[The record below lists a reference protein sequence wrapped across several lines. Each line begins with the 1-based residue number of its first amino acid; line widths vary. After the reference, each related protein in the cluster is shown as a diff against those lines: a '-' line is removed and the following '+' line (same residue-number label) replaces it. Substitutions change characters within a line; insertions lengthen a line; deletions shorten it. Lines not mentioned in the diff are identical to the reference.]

1 MLQNYTAIAHAAPN
15 LYVAGGPRPHNTH
28 PRPIR
33 AASAGPWVPGHVV
46 RPARGSVRY
55 SLGARPTSR
64 ACLVRQNQQR
74 HGRPPH
80 GAHLAPPRP
89 ATTPGRSMPVLIGHT
104 ARPVRRIFP
113 SWQLLP
119 AQLVV
124 SYLRVNTRDK
134 TKSGSC
140 CAVVSCNCVPCG
152 FVFRRRGRR
161 RRSCGPKRRHLLPL
175 LFLGCLGCLGCPLAS
190 SATTPLAFRRRLDV
204 VSTGFSA
211 ARSIWTSRSRNYRHG
226 SPGEA
231 RRRSAR
237 GVALRDAHDR
247 PLAREGGQGIWLQ
260 ARGAVWPLGGR

>member
-1 MLQNYTAIAHAAPN
+1 M
-15 LYVAGGPRPHNTH
+15 
-28 PRPIR
+28 
-33 AASAGPWVPGHVV
+33 
-46 RPARGSVRY
+46 RPAGGSVRY

-124 SYLRVNTRDK
+124 WYLRVNTRDK

-140 CAVVSCNCVPCG
+140 RAVVSCNCVPCG
-152 FVFRRRGRR
+152 FVCRRRGRR

-211 ARSIWTSRSRNYRHG
+211 GCPYRH
-226 SPGEA
+226 
-231 RRRSAR
+231 R
-237 GVALRDAHDR
+237 ALAITATAVRAKRDADLLVASRFAMHTTGR
-247 PLAREGGQGIWLQ
+247 W
-260 ARGAVWPLGGR
+260 RGKGGRASGYKRAVLFGL

>member
-1 MLQNYTAIAHAAPN
+1 MAHPLPPPAQPPPQ
-15 LYVAGGPRPHNTH
+15 VGPCP
-28 PRPIR
+28 
-33 AASAGPWVPGHVV
+33 S
-46 RPARGSVRY
+46 
-55 SLGARPTSR
+55 
-64 ACLVRQNQQR
+64 
-74 HGRPPH
+74 
-80 GAHLAPPRP
+80 
-89 ATTPGRSMPVLIGHT
+89 PGRSMPS
-104 ARPVRRIFP
+104 PVRRIFP
-113 SWQLLP
+113 PGSSFQRSFLW
-119 AQLVV
+119 
-124 SYLRVNTRDK
+124 YLRVNARDK
-134 TKSGSC
+134 RKSGSC
-140 CAVVSCNCVPCG
+140 RAVVSCNCVPCG
-152 FVFRRRGRR
+152 FVCRRRGRR

-211 ARSIWTSRSRNYRHG
+211 GRSIWTSRSRNYRHG